1 MDFVQNVFSEYW
13 HKNLTFEKSS
23 FFGYLTMLTV
33 VIVIQHFEGF
43 IFIILLYVFVT
54 SVMMMMMM
62 ITKES

>member
-1 MDFVQNVFSEYW
+1 
-13 HKNLTFEKSS
+13 
-23 FFGYLTMLTV
+23 MLTV